1 MSKWSHVS
9 DLYDFL
15 QIGWFFENEERA
27 RELVLE
33 KRIFCGD
40 KRIFI
45 KSIEDLIPYYTHIIE
60 DIQDDSIILSE
71 YSYFDI
77 HESEYYL
84 TTDMLERI
92 IEFDK
97 YVKSFGFD
105 PIWRIP
111 LSDRLQYKKCPYG
124 TEFFCEPNIQKNNK
138 ERRLSKMC
146 PFMRADRSPPCSYK
160 KYLDRIALKEQKRK
174 EKKK

>member
-1 MSKWSHVS
+1 MSKWSLVS
-9 DLYDFL
+9 DLYNFL
-15 QIGWFFENEERA
+15 QIGSFFENEERA
-27 RELVLE
+27 KELISQ

-45 KSIEDLIPYYTHIIE
+45 TSLQDLIPYYTHIIE
-60 DIQDDSIILSE
+60 NIQDDSIILSE
-71 YSYFDI
+71 HSYFDI

-124 TEFFCEPNIQKNNK
+124 TEFFCEPKIQKNNK
-138 ERRLSKMC
+138 ERKLSKMC
-146 PFMRADRSPPCSYK
+146 PFMRADRSQPCSYK
-160 KYLDRIALKEQKRK
+160 KYLDRIALKEQIRK